1 VRPEITTDDA
11 SVTEPPSGTTTIPIT
26 VRLSSEMDNAVSVDY
41 ATADGT
47 AHAGE
52 DYVATSGTLTFAP
65 HERAKTVDVTV
76 LADQAAEGDETFTLN
91 LSNESSGTMV
101 DNQAVVTILAPQPP
115 PPPPPFTPPKCV
127 VPNVLHLKL
136 TKAKARIRSRHCRV
150 GNEQEALFAREPG
163 PRDQADPEGEQQEA
177 AEWLQGEAHRRQ
189 VGPRVFQARL
199 DRRNGAFGLLQRL
212 RRP

>member
-1 VRPEITTDDA
+1 MAPITDQYLPPGTPGYEDIDVYPAHPDIELARDLAGWHPGGSAAPAHRLLPDEHRGQQHRAAPERSA
-11 SVTEPPSGTTTIPIT
+11 AAQGTTTIPIT

-52 DYVATSGTLTFAP
+52 DYVATSGTLTFAA

-76 LADQAAEGDETFTLN
+76 LADQAADGDETFTLN

-101 DNQAVVTILAPQPP
+101 DNQAVVTILAPHPP

-136 TKAKARIRSRHCRV
+136 AKAKARIRARHCRIGKV
-150 GNEQEALFAREPG
+150 SKRHFRA
-163 PRDQADPEGEQQEA
+163 
-177 AEWLQGEAHRRQ
+177 
-189 VGPRVFQARL
+189 
-199 DRRNGAFGLLQRL
+199 
-212 RRP
+212 

>member
-1 VRPEITTDDA
+1 
-11 SVTEPPSGTTTIPIT
+11 
-26 VRLSSEMDNAVSVDY
+26 MDNAVSVDY

-52 DYVATSGTLTFAP
+52 DYVATSGTLTFAA

-76 LADQAAEGDETFTLN
+76 LADQAADGDETFTLN

-101 DNQAVVTILAPQPP
+101 DNQAVVTILAPHPP

-136 TKAKARIRSRHCRV
+136 AKAKARIRARHCRIGKVSKRHSSRVNRGRVIKQIPKATSRKRPNGFKVRLTV
-150 GNEQEALFAREPG
+150 GK
-163 PRDQADPEGEQQEA
+163 
-177 AEWLQGEAHRRQ
+177 
-189 VGPRVFQARL
+189 
-199 DRRNGAFGLLQRL
+199 
-212 RRP
+212 